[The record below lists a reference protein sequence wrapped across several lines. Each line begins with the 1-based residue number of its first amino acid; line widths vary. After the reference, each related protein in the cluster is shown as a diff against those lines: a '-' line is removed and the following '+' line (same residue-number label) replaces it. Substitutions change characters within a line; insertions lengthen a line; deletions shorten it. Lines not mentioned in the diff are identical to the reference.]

1 MQVNAAIYCRISRDR
16 VGAGLGVDR
25 QREDCEELAARL
37 GWSVVDVYADN
48 DLSAY
53 SGKPRPRYRAL
64 LDDLRSG
71 RVNAVISWHT
81 DRLHRSLAEL
91 EEYIAVSE
99 LHGAPTHCV
108 KAGQLDLSTPSGRLV
123 ARQLGAV
130 ARYEVEHMIERQ
142 KRAKAQAAKDGKYRG
157 GRRAFAYEADGM
169 TIRESEATIIKEMAG
184 RVLAG
189 ESLRS
194 LAADLNARGITGTF
208 GGAWTGASVRD
219 VLVKARVAGLVEHDG
234 QIVGPALWPAVLDMD
249 TWQAVRAILTAPG
262 RSRPK
267 QGARRW
273 LGSGL
278 YLCGLAMCDLSV
290 RITSTRNGP
299 GLPPRFNYRCS
310 GRSVHVSRAAD
321 HVDDLVT
328 DTVIERLSRPDA
340 VKLLRPK
347 TPLVDITALHTEA
360 NAIRARMDE
369 LASLYA
375 KGVVNAS
382 QLSTGTEELE
392 AAVKAVDARI
402 AAATSSSPLA
412 GLAGEPDV
420 AAMWPG
426 LSLDRKRAVVDMLV
440 TVTILPGKRGR
451 KPNGAYFDPESVRIT
466 WKATA

>member
-1 MQVNAAIYCRISRDR
+1 MYCRISKDR
-16 VGAGLGVDR
+16 VGAGLGIER
-25 QREDCEELAARL
+25 QRQDCEELAAKL
-37 GWSVVDVYADN
+37 GWTIVSLRTDN

-53 SGKPRPRYRAL
+53 SGKPRPGYQAL

-71 RVNAVISWHT
+71 RVSAVLAWHT
-81 DRLHRSLAEL
+81 DRLHRSPVEL

-142 KRAKAQAAKDGKYRG
+142 KSAKAQAAAAGKYRG
-157 GRRAFAYEADGM
+157 GRRAFGYEADGM
-169 TIRESEATIIKEMAG
+169 TIRESEAEIIREMAA
-184 RVLAG
+184 RVLVG

-194 LAADLNARGITGTF
+194 LAAELNERGITGTR
-208 GGAWTGASVRD
+208 GGLWTGAALRD
-219 VLVKARVAGLVEHDG
+219 VLVKARVGGMIEHNG
-234 QIVGPALWPAVLDMD
+234 QIVGPALWPPVLPVDQ
-249 TWQAVRAILTAPG
+249 WRAVRAYLTAPG
-262 RSRPK
+262 RSHGK
-267 QGARRW
+267 SAARTW
-273 LGSGL
+273 LLSGL
-278 YLCGLAMCDLSV
+278 ALCGLEGCGLPV
-290 RITSTRNGP
+290 RITSHRTSNGKAQ
-299 GLPPRFNYRCS
+299 RSSYRCS
-310 GRSVHVSRAAD
+310 GRAVHVSRSAD

-340 VKLLRPK
+340 TRLLRPK

-375 KGVVNAS
+375 KGAVNAS
-382 QLSTGTEELE
+382 QLATGTEELE

-420 AAMWPG
+420 AAKWPG

-451 KPNGAYFDPESVRIT
+451 KAGGIYFDPETVRIT
-466 WKATA
+466 WRGAAA